1 MTKKMIKE
9 KKKKVEEKNKE
20 IIKIYEPMLEC
31 YIYIYIWDKK
41 SEYEKIIQEA
51 SNNPEYRN
59 NPDSD
64 GVACPRWV
72 YINWQL
78 SFIMWIEEA
87 NNISVFMH
95 ELYHLVSAVDREYN
109 IWEEACAFL
118 VGYVVRE
125 FNKIF

>member
-1 MTKKMIKE
+1 MKKE
-9 KKKKVEEKNKE
+9 KAEW

-31 YIYIYIWDKK
+31 YIYIYLWDKK

-51 SNNPEYRN
+51 SGDKDYRN

-64 GVACPRWV
+64 GVTCPRWV
-72 YINWQL
+72 YIDWQL
-78 SFIMWIEEA
+78 SFVMWVENP

-95 ELYHLVSAVDREYN
+95 ELYHLVSAVDREYQ

-118 VGYVVRE
+118 FGYVVRE
-125 FNKIF
+125 FNKRF